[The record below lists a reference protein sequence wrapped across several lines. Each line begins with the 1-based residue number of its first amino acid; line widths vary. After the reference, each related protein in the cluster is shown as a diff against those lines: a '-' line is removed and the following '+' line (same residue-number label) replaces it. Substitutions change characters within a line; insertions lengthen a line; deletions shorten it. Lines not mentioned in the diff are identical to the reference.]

1 MADVLPNGILEIC
14 VIVGASN
21 ENLKEVCQAISK
33 DSTRSHHYLTPE
45 VRSVHV
51 PPFVTKEDNRSSHFE
66 GHFTRS
72 SRRHSFRKRKEF
84 KHTNPATSKANA
96 GHKEPQ
102 SEEFSIPNEVDL
114 QGLPQL
120 CFPGGLQIE
129 TEAKE
134 DHYHFLVFTDV
145 FGTRTYGVVV
155 QFYRHIQ
162 EENSFQYGLANLN
175 MHKPKL
181 PNFYAPFS
189 VCVIS
194 KFPYYTAFKDCLS
207 SLMVHM
213 KSCQELDFDH
223 RVRQFAAKLALVPSP
238 PPGMLHLVFNMNP
251 LMVVLPS
258 REGPHYPV
266 ADLDLH
272 IPFLCFK
279 PKCILQPCSTPQRE
293 RSKEVDHGLVSIS
306 RLSGLLV
313 AVSTPNLISSL
324 GDSRAPDC
332 SIDPKTHHQNILT
345 CILIE
350 QRLVFLSADWALLTL
365 VAECFLLYLHPL
377 QWQHTYVP
385 ILSKGMMDFLM
396 APTAFLMGC
405 HIDYFKEVK
414 SEIEGLILVNIDE
427 GAIKFS
433 NLAGTEPHI
442 PEIPTQAA
450 EWFLRRIESLQLHYD
465 LELSH
470 LGSSTDISD
479 LRLHR
484 RNWQD
489 SLNSKIQELFLE
501 LVVNMFS
508 EEFLKTRTASDQPFY
523 KKVLETYIF
532 HSFLKARLNRKMDA
546 FSQMELRTC
555 PESDR
560 MKMRDN
566 PRRPTMEQMAVRKEF
581 NIDQLM
587 TKRFAASM
595 PNLPVDIWQ
604 DFPAEDLSLSKN
616 KPENAMK
623 KSTKSVTTFKLP
635 EFRSSLHYSS
645 IVVWYT
651 DFINLLSRA
660 INTTGPER
668 SSLLARYY
676 YLRGLAFLMQEKYL
690 EALSDFQKLY
700 KTDLDIFPKEI
711 VKKVIG
717 MMPPDQHS
725 QAGQKLEL
733 KWLISVMPE
742 KEQEITVSDEHI
754 KTFEL
759 PKTHMHQ
766 EDFVKRIQ
774 ESGIVKDV
782 DTILRLFDALTIVKS
797 ETSKLK
803 NRNMPSDPM
812 STVKVVSRSVF
823 YVSSGTGHLK
833 QIDPETFKDFY
844 NFWKESEA
852 EAHEVNLPLEVIEYL
867 DENESVFKLSS
878 SVKTNY
884 GVGKIALTQKR
895 LFLLK
900 EGRPGYVEITK
911 FRDILEVENISVLFF
926 PLRIPALKVKTQLKE
941 PFVANLKTERDLW
954 QLIVKEMWAGSTMA
968 NKHKDP
974 QYIQQ
979 ALTNVLLMDAV
990 VGCSQSRA
998 IYAASKLAYFDQM
1011 RNLVIPKTTSETLK
1025 QKINPSAG
1033 QTSPQAVNAL
1043 LYTSGNL
1050 IHPEKNDNVNPKL
1063 WCALSEGKV
1072 VLFDA
1077 SSWCIQQHC
1086 IQVGNSKLNCMLG
1099 VEFGQVWIGSQ
1110 DSSIYIINT
1119 LSMSCNKQLTEHCID
1134 VTDMVLEDQ
1143 GSNFSQKRVY
1153 SCSLDG
1159 SVICWDVS
1167 TLEIKTNFQL
1177 PNCHRLTAIK
1187 LHNHMLW
1194 CCVGDALLEVKKT
1207 GQVFRKVVLEN
1218 PKGSR
1223 TFFSCF
1229 LVFPEKNQLV
1239 AGCADKGEV
1248 YFWDMENLLKPWQ
1261 KIQLQD
1267 CSSVNCMIF
1276 VKKQIWIGSKGLDKV
1291 KGKIYVIDADKYC
1304 VEKELVAHVDMVRA
1318 LCSAENRYVL
1328 SGAGREDGKIA
1339 IWKVE

>member
-21 ENLKEVCQAISK
+21 ENLKEFCQAISE

-45 VRSVHV
+45 IRSVHV
-51 PPFVTKEDNRSSHFE
+51 PPFVTKEDNRSSRFE

-120 CFPGGLQIE
+120 CFP
-129 TEAKE
+129 
-134 DHYHFLVFTDV
+134 DV

-175 MHKPKL
+175 MHKPKI

-279 PKCILQPCSTPQRE
+279 PKCILQ
-293 RSKEVDHGLVSIS
+293 
-306 RLSGLLV
+306 
-313 AVSTPNLISSL
+313 
-324 GDSRAPDC
+324 
-332 SIDPKTHHQNILT
+332 ILT

-350 QRLVFLSADWALLTL
+350 QRIVFLSADWALLTL

-450 EWFLRRIESLQLHYD
+450 ECFLQRIESLQLHYD

-501 LVVNMFS
+501 LVVNMFRDVSGYLNYEYRVFNS

-532 HSFLKARLNRKMDA
+532 HSFLKARLSRKMDA

-733 KWLISVMPE
+733 KWLISVMPK

-926 PLRIPALKVKTQLKE
+926 PLRIPALKIKTQLKE

-1050 IHPEKNDNVNPKL
+1050 IHPEKHDNVNPKL

>member
-1 MADVLPNGILEIC
+1 
-14 VIVGASN
+14 
-21 ENLKEVCQAISK
+21 
-33 DSTRSHHYLTPE
+33 
-45 VRSVHV
+45 
-51 PPFVTKEDNRSSHFE
+51 
-66 GHFTRS
+66 
-72 SRRHSFRKRKEF
+72 
-84 KHTNPATSKANA
+84 
-96 GHKEPQ
+96 
-102 SEEFSIPNEVDL
+102 
-114 QGLPQL
+114 
-120 CFPGGLQIE
+120 
-129 TEAKE
+129 
-134 DHYHFLVFTDV
+134 
-145 FGTRTYGVVV
+145 
-155 QFYRHIQ
+155 
-162 EENSFQYGLANLN
+162 
-175 MHKPKL
+175 
-181 PNFYAPFS
+181 
-189 VCVIS
+189 
-194 KFPYYTAFKDCLS
+194 
-207 SLMVHM
+207 MVHM

-279 PKCILQPCSTPQRE
+279 PKCILQ
-293 RSKEVDHGLVSIS
+293 
-306 RLSGLLV
+306 
-313 AVSTPNLISSL
+313 
-324 GDSRAPDC
+324 
-332 SIDPKTHHQNILT
+332 ILT

-350 QRLVFLSADWALLTL
+350 QRIVFLSADWALLTL

-450 EWFLRRIESLQLHYD
+450 ECFLQRIESLQLHYD

-501 LVVNMFS
+501 LVVNMFRDVSGYLNYEYRVFNS

-532 HSFLKARLNRKMDA
+532 HSFLKARLSRKMDA

-733 KWLISVMPE
+733 KWLISVMPK

-926 PLRIPALKVKTQLKE
+926 PLRIPALKIKTQLKE

-1050 IHPEKNDNVNPKL
+1050 IHPEKHDNVNPKL

>member
-279 PKCILQPCSTPQRE
+279 PKCILQ
-293 RSKEVDHGLVSIS
+293 
-306 RLSGLLV
+306 
-313 AVSTPNLISSL
+313 
-324 GDSRAPDC
+324 
-332 SIDPKTHHQNILT
+332 ILT

-501 LVVNMFS
+501 LVVNMFRDVSGYLNYEYRVFNS

>member
-279 PKCILQPCSTPQRE
+279 PKCILQ
-293 RSKEVDHGLVSIS
+293 
-306 RLSGLLV
+306 
-313 AVSTPNLISSL
+313 
-324 GDSRAPDC
+324 
-332 SIDPKTHHQNILT
+332 ILT

-501 LVVNMFS
+501 LVVNMFRDVSGYLNYEYRVFNS

-782 DTILRLFDALTIVKS
+782 DTILRLFDALTI
-797 ETSKLK
+797 
-803 NRNMPSDPM
+803 
-812 STVKVVSRSVF
+812 
-823 YVSSGTGHLK
+823 GHLK